1 MNKITPFSVFF
12 ILGILFSLLFSSGQ
26 VENPDTHLRLTQTR
40 IYIDEGR
47 IDLPNDVGE
56 EMHGNIAI
64 IGERRCM
71 VYNPGQS
78 LVFIPVYTIAK
89 LFFLNEGRV
98 YYLATFL
105 VSFVNFL
112 IHALCGY
119 FLFQICL
126 NIGSNKK
133 QSYLVALF
141 FCFTSY
147 SLLAAQSTYEH
158 HFEMFFILL
167 SFLFVTSKKIRFNA
181 LLAGIA
187 ISCGLVFRST
197 AIFVLPAFLLLIQRR
212 QVIKFFI
219 GLTPGIGFVL
229 IYNFLRFQN
238 MFENGYDCA
247 WTIANGQNI
256 QFWSLCHA
264 PMNLFGLMISPAKG
278 LLIFSPTVLIGFF
291 YFKKFFQLNRKM
303 ALATI
308 VLVLTYLGVFAMNFA
323 WHGSIWSFGP
333 RYILPVVPFLY
344 LPLIHIKLNRFF
356 LGIFILVF
364 LGQILLMS
372 VNYKRSLLVKYNKNG
387 PIIEA
392 QYIYDFNNIPYLSQ
406 FRQLQVIL
414 PMNTNDDFFNYFPN
428 EPWKKEVRTG
438 SSGLLIKNS
447 LEKTSVN
454 FWWVRAFHES
464 NNSSQNT
471 LALLLL
477 YVFFGGA
484 YVVFL
489 KVKRYA

>member
-1 MNKITPFSVFF
+1 MNKITPLSIFV

-47 IDLPNDVGE
+47 IDLPKDVGE

-64 IGERRCM
+64 QGEKRCM

-78 LVFIPVYTIAK
+78 LVFIPIYTIAK
-89 LFFLNEGRV
+89 LFFLDAGNV
-98 YYLATFL
+98 YYLAAFL
-105 VSFVNFL
+105 VSFVNML
-112 IHALCGY
+112 IHSLCGY
-119 FLFQICL
+119 LLYQICL
-126 NIGSNKK
+126 NLGSNKK
-133 QSYLVALF
+133 QSYVVALV

-158 HFEMFFILL
+158 HFEMFFVLL
-167 SFLFVTSKKIRFNA
+167 SFLFGTSKKFRFNA

-197 AIFVLPAFLLLIQRR
+197 AIFVLPALLLLVKRGEM
-212 QVIKFFI
+212 IKFFI
-219 GLTPGIGFVL
+219 GLTPGIGVVL
-229 IYNFLRFQN
+229 LYNFLRFQN
-238 MFENGYDCA
+238 IFENGYDCA
-247 WTIANGQNI
+247 WAIANGQDI
-256 QFWSLCHA
+256 EFWSLCRA

-278 LLIFSPTVLIGFF
+278 LLIFSPTVFLGLF
-291 YFKKFFQLNRKM
+291 YFRKFLQFNRKM
-303 ALATI
+303 AFATI

-333 RYILPVVPFLY
+333 RYILPIVPFLY
-344 LPLIHIKLNRFF
+344 LPLIHIKLNRCF
-356 LGIFILVF
+356 LGFFILVF

-372 VNYKRSLLVKYNKNG
+372 VNYKRSLLSAYTKKG
-387 PIIEA
+387 PINEV
-392 QYIYDFNNIPYLSQ
+392 QYIYDLNNVPYLSQ

-414 PMNTNDDFFNYFPN
+414 PMNLNGVFFNYFPI

-438 SSGLLIKNS
+438 PNEVLLKNS

-454 FWWVRAFHES
+454 FWWIRVFHER
-464 NNSSQNT
+464 NNSLEKT
-471 LALLLL
+471 LSLLL
-477 YVFFGGA
+477 F
-484 YVVFL
+484 YVVFWGSYLVVL